1 MHNPVAQKLFITIE
15 GYSSRNFPRTCPL
28 GRRPHMPTVLLRKN
42 GRILQRT
49 STGYYGAMSIGS
61 LKGQTIPAGT
71 YNLYLINWDYR
82 RAKMNA
88 DLFVQATE
96 SAPRLSL
103 KYQKRWGW

>member
-28 GRRPHMPTVLLRKN
+28 GKRPQMPTVFLQQNR
-42 GRILQRT
+42 RTLQRT

-61 LKGQTIPAGT
+61 LEGQHMPAGK
-71 YNLYLINWDYR
+71 YNIYLVNWDYR

-88 DLFVQATE
+88 DIFIQSDDAKPTVT
-96 SAPRLSL
+96 L
-103 KYQKRWGW
+103 KYTKKTGW